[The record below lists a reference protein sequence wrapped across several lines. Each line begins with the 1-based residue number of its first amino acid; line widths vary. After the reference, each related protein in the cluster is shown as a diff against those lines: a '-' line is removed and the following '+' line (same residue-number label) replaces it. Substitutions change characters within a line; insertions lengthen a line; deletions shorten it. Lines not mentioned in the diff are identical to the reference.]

1 MTFKQA
7 CWDTE
12 TSGVD
17 TENDRIIT
25 AFISIRDGDRILK
38 EHSWII
44 DPGVEIPE
52 EASAIHGMATEWVR
66 ANGRKDVRVAIEEI
80 VHELS
85 EAAHAGYVITGY
97 NNSFDLAMLEAE
109 AKRYN
114 PGIEGLRIRESGRFV
129 DPIILDR
136 AIDKY
141 RKGSRKLKDVAA
153 HYGIT
158 FDEEKLHDA
167 SEDVRVTAE
176 LVPKVLNATVKA
188 RPELQGLSPDEI
200 IDKLQEFQK
209 DKKAGWARGLTEYF
223 ARTGKTEEDG
233 SAIAVNGAFPW

>member
-1 MTFKQA
+1 MTLKQA

-25 AFISIRDGDRILK
+25 AFISLRDGDKIVK
-38 EHSWII
+38 EVSWVI
-44 DPGVEIPE
+44 DPGVEIPD
-52 EASAIHGMATEWVR
+52 EAAEVHGMSTEWVR
-66 ANGRKDVRVAIEEI
+66 ENGRKDVSTAIEEI

-97 NNSFDLAMLEAE
+97 NNSFDLATLGAE

-114 PGIEGLRIRESGRFV
+114 KGITGLRIRETGRFV
-129 DPIILDR
+129 DPLILDR

-153 HYGIT
+153 HYGIE
-158 FDEEKLHDA
+158 FDESKLHDA
-167 SEDVRVTAE
+167 GEDVRVTAE
-176 LVPKVLNATVKA
+176 LVPKVLNATVRA
-188 RPELQGLSPDEI
+188 LPELQGLTPDEI
-200 IDKLQEFQK
+200 IDRLQEFQTV
-209 DKKAGWARGLTEYF
+209 KKAEWAKGLTEYF
-223 ARTGKTEEDG
+223 ARTGKTEDDG
-233 SAIAVNGAFPW
+233 SAIEVNGAFPW